1 MKLFFSAIFFLMGIF
16 AFVGSFVF
24 VAADD
29 HSHSVLFSA
38 TIMVL
43 YIIGGFL
50 CIAASNNLY
59 KESEL

>member
-16 AFVGSFVF
+16 AFIGSFVF
-24 VAADD
+24 VVTDD
-29 HSHSVLFSA
+29 HSYSILFSA
-38 TIMVL
+38 TIIIL

-59 KESEL
+59 NESKI